1 MAEKKHASNEEAK
14 PAEPKPEAKIERSE
28 QPKEMFERP
37 ERSKEGGKKIE
48 GEQKEEVAKQLQS
61 QIAPSSEG
69 STFRREREPARE
81 RKARKDDNVVFVGKK
96 PTMSY
101 VLAVITQFSDGNS
114 EVFVKARGRSISRAV
129 DVIEVVKKKFMQDLK
144 CEMDTDTEVITD
156 ERNQRINVSTFSG
169 KLFK

>member
-1 MAEKKHASNEEAK
+1 MAEKKHASSEEAK
-14 PAEPKPEAKIERSE
+14 PAEPEPEAKIERSE

-37 ERSKEGGKKIE
+37 ERSKEGGRKIE
-48 GEQKEEVAKQLQS
+48 SERKEEVAKQLQS

-69 STFRREREPARE
+69 STFRRES
-81 RKARKDDNVVFVGKK
+81 RKAGRDDNVVYVGKK

-101 VLAVITQFSDGNS
+101 VLAVITQFSDGNN

-129 DVIEVVKKKFMQDLK
+129 DVIEVVKKKFMQGVN
-144 CEMDTDTEVITD
+144 CEMETDTEVITD